1 MTAYDLYCY
10 LDAAIDLH
18 QDAILLKEDPTEQER
33 KDYDMIKFWR
43 PSDPDVDVK
52 NILKSIIIPT
62 GDNK

>member
-18 QDAILLKEDPTEQER
+18 QDAILLQEDPDEKQR
-33 KDYDMIKFWR
+33 NDYDLLKFWR
-43 PSDPDVDVK
+43 PSKPDMDVK
-52 NILKSIIIPT
+52 NILQSIVIPT